1 MEWKLCA
8 APVFAGKRG
17 TTMEN
22 TKKGAAEWFAQKG
35 TYIYLLVMLL
45 VFALFYTDKMHRVVA
60 DKKLI
65 FQVLTAAY
73 FCALLPF
80 IVKRARDLCKGRC
93 RFEWRGADAVFAV
106 ILFLAIILST
116 VLSGEGRRIF
126 LEQPTLRS
134 ISGLC
139 FLACV
144 LVYFAVRRY
153 GVYDSF
159 VLWAWM
165 IGSAIIYLYGI
176 LCSCGINFMY
186 IQEETTVRHYYLTP
200 LGGCNENAV
209 YVCLMQPV
217 IMVMYMVCRERF
229 SQIIYSVY
237 LCMGFLFST
246 FIKTESS
253 SITMVFGIILLGYF
267 ALEKQVWF
275 ERYMHLIAMYLGSK
289 GAIRIL
295 LYLFPNKLYP
305 FDGINLLL
313 LDPRVILGEA
323 AVWALVYVL
332 QHRADDLVRRQV
344 LGMRKYFLGAAMVG
358 AVCFVVGV
366 VAANTMDVSEGS
378 FLSCLQITDSLFNA
392 RGFIWKKTAEALGKE
407 SVVKKLF
414 GNGLGSL
421 YGLVYTGPDREALLA
436 YMGGIPFRDPHNT
449 YLQILVDMG
458 ILGFVGYFGLILTTL
473 VKALRRWKEN
483 ELQVAVALTVSM
495 YLVQAMVNA
504 YVILHL
510 PLLFIFLGLAN
521 GAMAVK
527 QEDNVADSSKG
538 AGSR

>member
-1 MEWKLCA
+1 
-8 APVFAGKRG
+8 
-17 TTMEN
+17 MEN
-22 TKKGAAEWFAQKG
+22 KKKSMADLFAEKG
-35 TYIYLLVMLL
+35 TYIYLLAMLL
-45 VFALFYTDKMHRVVA
+45 AFALFYTDKMHKVIA
-60 DKKLI
+60 DKQLI
-65 FQVLTAAY
+65 FQIFTAAY
-73 FCALLPF
+73 FCALLPLVVQRVRDF
-80 IVKRARDLCKGRC
+80 FKEKRRL
-93 RFEWRGADAVFAV
+93 EWKGADAVFAV
-106 ILFLAIILST
+106 ILLLTIVLST
-116 VLSGEGRRIF
+116 VLSDEGGRIF
-126 LEQPTLRS
+126 LEQPAPRS

-139 FLACV
+139 FLACI
-144 LVYFAVRRY
+144 LMYFAVRRY

-186 IQEETTVRHYYLTP
+186 IQEETTLRYYYLTP

-217 IMVMYMVCRERF
+217 IMVMYMVCKERF

-253 SITMVFGIILLGYF
+253 SITMVFGIVLLGYF
-267 ALEKQVWF
+267 ALEKRVWF
-275 ERYMHLIAMYLGSK
+275 ERYMHLVGMYLGSK
-289 GAIRIL
+289 GTIRIL

-323 AVWALVYVL
+323 AVWALVYIL
-332 QHRADDLVRRQV
+332 QHKADDLVRRQAFYV
-344 LGMRKYFLGAAMVG
+344 RKYLLGAVIAII
-358 AVCFVVGV
+358 ACFAAGV
-366 VAANTMDVSEGS
+366 VAANTLDISEGS
-378 FLSCLQITDSLFNA
+378 FLSRLQITDSLFNS
-392 RGFIWKKTAEALGKE
+392 RGLIWKKTVEALGKE
-407 SVVKKLF
+407 PLVNKLF

-421 YGLVYTGPDREALLA
+421 YGLIYSGPDKEALLA
-436 YMGGIPFRDPHNT
+436 QVGGIPFRDPHNT

-458 ILGFVGYFGLILTTL
+458 ILGFVGYFGLIFTTL